1 MTYSRSQATTTLL
14 ADGRVL
20 VAGGSYDPIGTYTAE
35 VFDPTT
41 EMFTL
46 LGSKM
51 SWGRADHC
59 AVTLPDNR
67 VLLIGGWAMTWV
79 EPMTMDL
86 PSTVDVFDPT
96 TNTFSAQ
103 ALTGPL
109 PDGGDGPTQCFL
121 LSGNR
126 IFINAFKAGPM
137 ILDTNTWQTRALPWS
152 VGPEWLY
159 SSVTQTPDGNVWFV
173 GGLGDGGDP
182 NCTSTGD
189 IVRFDPETE
198 GLSIVGEL
206 LEARNS
212 AGILP
217 FPDNSVEVYGG
228 VSTIPQDGG
237 CYSLALSSIERIDS
251 AGMVSKI
258 GDLPM
263 PKAFHTPVTLQNG
276 RSLQV
281 GGSDINGYANDTQ
294 YVFDETTHISGVTG
308 NMVEERA
315 DYGITPLSTGRV
327 FIVGGNNHYGLQ
339 SNTAEIFEP
348 DASIYVLIPKTSV
361 AAGEFMQ
368 LSTDSVTAGVVT
380 WTAEYGTVTTTGG
393 YTAPSENPNG
403 AANSIT
409 TVQDEVTATLPTGAK
424 AVAPITV
431 QFPDSTNP

>member
-1 MTYSRSQATTTLL
+1 
-14 ADGRVL
+14 
-20 VAGGSYDPIGTYTAE
+20 
-35 VFDPTT
+35 
-41 EMFTL
+41 
-46 LGSKM
+46 
-51 SWGRADHC
+51 
-59 AVTLPDNR
+59 
-67 VLLIGGWAMTWV
+67 MTWV

-182 NCTSTGD
+182 NCTSTG
-189 IVRFDPETE
+189 
-198 GLSIVGEL
+198 
-206 LEARNS
+206 
-212 AGILP
+212 
-217 FPDNSVEVYGG
+217 
-228 VSTIPQDGG
+228 
-237 CYSLALSSIERIDS
+237 
-251 AGMVSKI
+251 
-258 GDLPM
+258 
-263 PKAFHTPVTLQNG
+263 
-276 RSLQV
+276 
-281 GGSDINGYANDTQ
+281 
-294 YVFDETTHISGVTG
+294 
-308 NMVEERA
+308 
-315 DYGITPLSTGRV
+315 
-327 FIVGGNNHYGLQ
+327 
-339 SNTAEIFEP
+339 
-348 DASIYVLIPKTSV
+348 PKTSV